1 MARSLWALTRSRGR
15 SPSGFGGM
23 TFGTERRKSSS
34 GYDHRRL
41 PPNARQRAWRGA
53 TLVCVAALCAW
64 TLCSTLADT
73 GADQRDLARTRGDKL
88 DVAISRGDK
97 LDVAVSRGDRLVAL
111 NSSASASNF
120 YVSLFD
126 PHSSLGFSAGPF
138 ANSARLQGDGNLPA
152 PTPLLPS
159 SLNAAHNTL
168 DIPPIPSR
176 AQKMVLPM
184 PRPASAPPRNSLA
197 DSTQGNQPVKPSI
210 FAGIFEKLFGK
221 RDPVK
226 LAYAASD
233 DGGLGVGQ
241 LAEGRYDQWTAVY
254 DISAHIVYM
263 PDGTQLEAH
272 SGLGSLLDDPSHVDE
287 KMHGAT
293 PPNVYGLEL
302 REELFHGVRAL
313 RMIPEDGRKVF
324 GRAGLLVHTFMLGPN
339 GDSNGCVSIRN
350 YDAFLQAYL
359 DHKIKRLA
367 VVASL

>member
-1 MARSLWALTRSRGR
+1 MARSLSALTRSRGR
-15 SPSGFGGM
+15 SPLGFGGM

-53 TLVCVAALCAW
+53 TLACVAALCAW

-120 YVSLFD
+120 YASLFD

-152 PTPLLPS
+152 PTP
-159 SLNAAHNTL
+159 SLARNTP
-168 DIPPIPSR
+168 DVPPITSR
-176 AQKMVLPM
+176 GERVAQKTLLPM
-184 PRPASAPPRNSLA
+184 PRPASAPPRNS
-197 DSTQGNQPVKPSI
+197 DSTQGSPSAKPSI
-210 FAGIFEKLFGK
+210 FAAIFQKLFGK

-233 DGGLGVGQ
+233 DGGLGVGE
-241 LAEGRYDQWTAVY
+241 LAAGRYDQWTAVY

-263 PDGTQLEAH
+263 PNGTQLEAH
-272 SGLGSLLDDPSHVDE
+272 SGLGSFLDDPSHVDE

>member
-1 MARSLWALTRSRGR
+1 
-15 SPSGFGGM
+15 M

-41 PPNARQRAWRGA
+41 PLNARQRAWRGA

-88 DVAISRGDK
+88 DVGISRGDK

-111 NSSASASNF
+111 NPSASASNH

-126 PHSSLGFSAGPF
+126 PHPSLGFWAGPF

-152 PTPLLPS
+152 QTPSLLL
-159 SLNAAHNTL
+159 SLSAARNTL
-168 DIPPIPSR
+168 DVPPITSR
-176 AQKMVLPM
+176 GEQVAQKTLLPM
-184 PRPASAPPRNSLA
+184 PRPASAPPRNS
-197 DSTQGNQPVKPSI
+197 DSTQGSQSAKPSI
-210 FAGIFEKLFGK
+210 FTAIFEKLFGK
-221 RDPVK
+221 REPIK
-226 LAYAASD
+226 LAYATTD
-233 DGGLGVGQ
+233 DAGIGIPVT
-241 LAEGRYDQWTAVY
+241 AGRYDQWTAVY

-272 SGLGSLLDDPSHVDE
+272 SGLGSLLDDPNRVDE

-293 PPNVYGLEL
+293 PPNVYDLEL

-313 RMIPEDGRKVF
+313 RLIPEDERKVF
-324 GRAGLLVHTFMLGPN
+324 GRAGLLAHTFMLGPN
-339 GDSNGCVSIRN
+339 GDSNGCVSIKN